1 MSDLSKDI
9 ELLKANM
16 AKAAEGKPVTIKA
29 SYKETLMEA
38 YGRMGNAIERAK
50 ERLNIK
56 FSDMQIPLAYT
67 GTIFTDDDDDLE
79 DDNARDY

>member
-16 AKAAEGKPVTIKA
+16 TKAAEGKPISIKA
-29 SYKETLMEA
+29 SREDTLMEA
-38 YGRMGNAIERAK
+38 YERMGDAIEWAK

-56 FSDMQIPLAYT
+56 FSDMQIPLAYS
-67 GTIFTDDDDDLE
+67 GTIYTDDDDDLE
-79 DDNARDY
+79 DDDASDY

>member
-29 SYKETLMEA
+29 PYKETLMEA
-38 YGRMGNAIERAK
+38 YGRMGDAIDRAK
-50 ERLNIK
+50 ERLRVN
-56 FSDMQIPLAYT
+56 FADMQIPLAYT
-67 GTIFTDDDDDLE
+67 GTIYTGDDDDLE
-79 DDNARDY
+79 DDDASDY

>member
-16 AKAAEGKPVTIKA
+16 AKAAEGKPVAIKA
-29 SYKETLMEA
+29 SREDTLMKA
-38 YGRMGNAIERAK
+38 YGRMGDTIERAK

-56 FSDMQIPLAYT
+56 FSDMQIPLAYN
-67 GTIFTDDDDDLE
+67 GTIYTDDDDDLE
-79 DDNARDY
+79 EDNASDY